1 MMAQSGLQR
10 SIGHGV
16 NMNIEY
22 TVRINGRPVKK
33 FQDKHD
39 AQQFMIWYSQDLQAQ
54 EMRYK
59 FIEEAVSKSDFKQA
73 QELIQSIMEKK

>member
-1 MMAQSGLQR
+1 MMVQSGLQR

-16 NMNIEY
+16 NMEY
-22 TVRINGRPVKK
+22 TVRINGRPVRK
-33 FQDKHD
+33 FQDKQD
-39 AQQFMIWYSQDLQAQ
+39 AQQFMIWFTKDLQAQ

-59 FIEEAVSKSDFKQA
+59 LIEEAVSKSDFKQA